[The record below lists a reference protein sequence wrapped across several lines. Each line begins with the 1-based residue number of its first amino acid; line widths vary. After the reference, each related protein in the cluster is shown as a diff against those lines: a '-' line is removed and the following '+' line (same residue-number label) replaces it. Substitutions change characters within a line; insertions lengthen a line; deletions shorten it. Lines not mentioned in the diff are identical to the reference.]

1 MQATRPPSRT
11 DSSRGEPAATE
22 HLPVWDLASETHSG
36 DPEMRSGRPETRSGD
51 AEHRSGYPRDPFRR
65 PETRLSHSETLPS
78 DAEIQ
83 SGDSETRSRS
93 GEMSPSGAEM
103 RLHDRKMTFDRSG
116 DRSERRR
123 DTSTEPRRAAASEVG
138 SERVS
143 IARQMNQFRKTKAP
157 RRGGALRVTP
167 N

>member
-1 MQATRPPSRT
+1 MQATRTPLQSI
-11 DSSRGEPAATE
+11 
-22 HLPVWDLASETHSG
+22 LPVWDLASETHSG

-93 GEMSPSGAEM
+93 GEMSPNGAE
-103 RLHDRKMTFDRSG
+103 RRWHYREMTFDRSG

-123 DTSTEPRRAAASEVG
+123 DASTRPRWRWRSFGCAQGGPPPARKARARAP
-138 SERVS
+138 
-143 IARQMNQFRKTKAP
+143 QKTRAP
-157 RRGGALRVTP
+157 RRGGAL
-167 N
+167 